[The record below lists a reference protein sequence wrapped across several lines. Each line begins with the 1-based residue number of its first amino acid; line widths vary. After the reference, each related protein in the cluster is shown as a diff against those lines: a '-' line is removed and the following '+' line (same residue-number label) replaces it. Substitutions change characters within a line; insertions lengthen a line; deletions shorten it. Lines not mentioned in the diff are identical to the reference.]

1 MALGAS
7 AHLAKIFRAIEV
19 IRYQEVIAN
28 MNWSCRLF
36 RIEEATR
43 NVLFKERD
51 SIRELR
57 ITLYSAS
64 WLLGLNHGT
73 YVAIGINFQT
83 MI

>member
-7 AHLAKIFRAIEV
+7 AHLANILRAIEV

-43 NVLFKERD
+43 NVWFKEREIL
-51 SIRELR
+51 SV
-57 ITLYSAS
+57 
-64 WLLGLNHGT
+64 N
-73 YVAIGINFQT
+73 
-83 MI
+83 